1 VSNQSANDLIMGG
14 GAPSV
19 KWPAPGTKVIGEIVD
34 TATTQQTDFKTGELK
49 FWKDGNPKM
58 QAVIT
63 LQTDERDPEVPDDDG
78 KRRLFVSSWRMRDA
92 IRDAIKT
99 AGARHLEHGGKLAVQ
114 FTAIGDD
121 EAGTGNPPK
130 FYAAQYKPPAPGA
143 VPAADLLDDNSP
155 F

>member
-1 VSNQSANDLIMGG
+1 MGG

-19 KWPAPGTKVIGEIVD
+19 KWPTVGTKVVGEIVE
-34 TATTQQTDFKTGELK
+34 TATTQQTDFDDGSPK
-49 FWKDGNPKM
+49 FWKDGSPKM

-63 LQTDERDPEVPDDDG
+63 LQTDERDPDVPDDDG

-114 FTAIGDD
+114 YTSDGVD

-130 FYAAQYKPPAPGA
+130 IYTAQYKPPAPTA
-143 VPAADLLDDNSP
+143 APAADLLDDNSP